1 LPPPSAADVVQLP
14 AVSSGFLSSPVLAKS
29 DPGRQAAARPRAE
42 STLVGV
48 ALLIAST
55 ISYAA
60 SDVTSKF
67 LTGSIPPIEVA
78 WFRYIVFLAAM
89 LPMLAV
95 DARRLLHT
103 DRRMLQILRGGGT
116 VVSTIFFLVALLAIP
131 VPEATAIGF
140 VSPLFITLMAVVF
153 LGEIVGVRRWA
164 AIGVGLIG
172 VIVIVRPG
180 SGAFQVATLLPLCG
194 AVASAGS
201 AIALRLMK
209 DESPDTTM
217 VYSAIVGVVILSV
230 LTALNWTTPDWQ
242 QLAIALLGGV
252 FVTLAN
258 LLQICAYR
266 QAPASTL
273 APFTYTQLIWASGL
287 GFLAFGIL
295 PGAATLVGGA
305 IITASGIYTAYRE
318 RVRREH
324 RPLPSRIE

>member
-1 LPPPSAADVVQLP
+1 LSPPPAVAELVQAP
-14 AVSSGFLSSPVLAKS
+14 AVSSGFLAAPIAARLR
-29 DPGRQAAARPRAE
+29 GTERAAAPRVE
-42 STLVGV
+42 STLAGM
-48 ALLIAST
+48 LLLVAST
-55 ISYAA
+55 ICYAA

-78 WFRYIVFLAAM
+78 WFRYVVFIAAM
-89 LPMLAV
+89 LPMLLL
-95 DARRLLHT
+95 DARRLLRT
-103 DRRMLQILRGGGT
+103 ERRMLQILRGGGT
-116 VVSTIFFLVALLAIP
+116 VLSTIFFLVALLQLP
-131 VPEATAIGF
+131 VPEATTIGF
-140 VSPLFITLMAVVF
+140 AAPLFITVMAVVF
-153 LGEIVGVRRWA
+153 LGEVVGIRRWA
-164 AIGVGLIG
+164 ALAVGLIG
-172 VIVIVRPG
+172 VLVIVRPG
-180 SGAFQVATLLPLCG
+180 SSAFQVATLLPLCG
-194 AVASAGS
+194 AVVSAGS

-217 VYSAIVGVVILSV
+217 VYSAIVGVVILSG

-295 PGAATLVGGA
+295 PGSATLVGGA

-318 RVRREH
+318 RVRGEGRQA
-324 RPLPSRIE
+324 LPAE